1 MEEHTFN
8 AGDEVQVR
16 GRKQKTKLAQEQ
28 WANDLRAV
36 MGTAV
41 GRRVMWAMFDRA
53 GINRMSFNPGNPH
66 WTDFNE
72 GARNLGNQFFA
83 DVMAA
88 CPDLYLTA
96 MKEANQK
103 KEEENG

>member
-1 MEEHTFN
+1 MEFN
-8 AGDEVQVR
+8 AGDEVQVK
-16 GRKQKTKLAQEQ
+16 GRKQKAKREEDR
-28 WANDLRAV
+28 WVNDLRSV
-36 MGTAV
+36 MGTEQ
-41 GRRVMWAMFDRA
+41 GRRVFWTLFDRA
-53 GINRMSFNPGNPH
+53 GITRMSFNPGNPH

-83 DVMAA
+83 EVMAA
-88 CPDLYLTA
+88 CPDLYLAA